1 MIHDGQSL
9 CDVIPSPLLLF
20 SPLTRHL
27 CPPTCTADAKTP
39 SLFFFDSTTRDP
51 VLVSWSV
58 HPSIFRFFFLS
69 TDLTISL
76 TTLSVYIS
84 NIAKRVASKT
94 GNFFHAHH
102 PQQTASSCIAL
113 NTICYITKIYVH
125 YYFTEVKFFTSEYR
139 YYTICFN

>member
-39 SLFFFDSTTRDP
+39 SLFFFDYTTRDS
-51 VLVSWSV
+51 VLVCWSV
-58 HPSIFRFFFLS
+58 HPSIFRLFFLS
-69 TDLTISL
+69 TDLTIGL

-84 NIAKRVASKT
+84 NIAKRMVSKI

-102 PQQTASSCIAL
+102 PQQTASSCKAL
-113 NTICYITKIYVH
+113 NTICYTTKIYVY
-125 YYFTEVKFFTSEYR
+125 YYFTEEVFFTSEYR
-139 YYTICFN
+139 YNTICFN